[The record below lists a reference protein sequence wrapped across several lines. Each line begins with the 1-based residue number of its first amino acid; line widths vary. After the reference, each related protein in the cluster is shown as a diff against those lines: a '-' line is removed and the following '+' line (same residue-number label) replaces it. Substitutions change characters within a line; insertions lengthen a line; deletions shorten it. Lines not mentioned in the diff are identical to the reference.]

1 MMNRYSRER
10 TETVVEKNDRTKDF
24 QELESSLQIVRSHI
38 VLTVITDSLTGE
50 SVGQG
55 ESGAP

>member
-1 MMNRYSRER
+1 MMNRYSRDR

-50 SVGQG
+50 SVGRG